1 MTLANTAKTSRPA
14 VSANWKKL
22 CSKINKP
29 SKSSTRPII
38 KSKVAVKESRKANI
52 GASKIVSVDSTVSL
66 VAGRKRKDTVDGRP
80 VIKAA
85 KRSKIDDNQSQLKTK
100 NGIPKDK
107 LSRAA
112 SAPVPSLPPQGDD
125 TEDSDFEI
133 GGALHSSVVLRK
145 ASANMC
151 CNAPPVEDGPK
162 RSIEEWY
169 EEFDRE
175 GNGVDEVEALSKSI
189 RDRDRNILELVLTA
203 GTGSALSDG
212 EEVEQVQIQR
222 SRVIATK
229 DDRNNKAVT
238 TESVTTTAT
247 VKKPLDLLDGMDV
260 SERAKTK
267 VGKYIAMDCEM
278 VGVGQDGTQSVLA
291 RVSLVNFHGHTLL
304 DKYVLPQEEV
314 TDYRT
319 WVSGITAELLKHGN
333 FAVISCLICIVTLTV
348 ICAAIS
354 FKQVQKEVADLIKDR
369 IVVGHALKNDF
380 QALLLDHPHR
390 LVRDTSLYKPF
401 RALARNRAPA
411 LRRLA
416 KDLLGLQIQ
425 SGEHS
430 SVEDARVA
438 MLLYRKVKVEWEK
451 TLLRRIEKGLDK
463 T

>member
-1 MTLANTAKTSRPA
+1 MTLAKMSRPS

-29 SKSSTRPII
+29 SKSSKPNATRPTT
-38 KSKVAVKESRKANI
+38 KSKVSSRKANT
-52 GASKIVSVDSTVSL
+52 GASKTVSADSTVSL
-66 VAGRKRKDTVDGRP
+66 VAGRKRKDTVDGKP

-85 KRSKIDDNQSQLKTK
+85 KRSKVDDTQSQLRTK
-100 NGIPKDK
+100 NGIPKKK

-112 SAPVPSLPPQGDD
+112 PVPSPPPQDDD

-145 ASANMC
+145 ASTNMC

-175 GNGVDEVEALSKSI
+175 GSGLGEEEATFKSI
-189 RDRDRNILELVLTA
+189 RDRDRKILELVLTA

-212 EEVEQVQIQR
+212 EEVEQVQVQR
-222 SRVIATK
+222 SRVTATK
-229 DDRNNKAVT
+229 DGRNTQAVT
-238 TESVTTTAT
+238 TEYVTTTAT

-278 VGVGQDGTQSVLA
+278 VGVGEDGTQSVLA

-319 WVSGITAELLKHGN
+319 WVSGITPELLKN
-333 FAVISCLICIVTLTV
+333 
-348 ICAAIS
+348 AIS

-401 RALARNRAPA
+401 RAMAKNRAPA